1 MEPTSRRNFLRNTGV
16 AVAAA
21 GVATA
26 IPATAA
32 NALGEQ
38 QPALPNDGST
48 DVPVVAHVRDVRK
61 GEVVLYTGEREV
73 VVNDKRLASLLFHAT
88 R

>member
-1 MEPTSRRNFLRNTGV
+1 MESTNRRAFLRNSGI

-21 GVATA
+21 GIVT
-26 IPATAA
+26 
-32 NALGEQ
+32 
-38 QPALPNDGST
+38 ALPASAASALEGST
-48 DVPVVAHVRDVRK
+48 PPVPEHASNDPVVAFVRNVRK
-61 GEVVLYTGEREV
+61 GEVVLYTGENEV